1 MSSPGSAALWRT
13 IFTFWPE
20 IFDAPTRTGY
30 DDDMSNTDWTDTDA
44 DADDDF
50 DDRSQ
55 SEWAEER
62 REMML
67 AERYPEGW

>member
-20 IFDAPTRTGY
+20 IFDAPTRTG
-30 DDDMSNTDWTDTDA
+30 
-44 DADDDF
+44 ADDDF